1 MSPKRTPEDVWNT
14 VRGLVGE
21 MVDQAG
27 VELEEIQPDTML
39 RADLGLSSV
48 DTIHMVMSLEERFGD
63 DLDLEALMMRGDEQ
77 VGDLSMRE
85 LHGFLCR
92 QLEVADGGP

>member
-1 MSPKRTPEDVWNT
+1 MSPKRTPEDVWNA
-14 VRGLVGE
+14 VRGLVAE

-27 VELEEIQPDTML
+27 VEPEEIQPDTLL

-63 DLDLEALMMRGDEQ
+63 DLDLEALIMRGDEQ
-77 VGDLSMRE
+77 VSDLSMRD
-85 LHGFLCR
+85 LHDFLCQ
-92 QLEVADGGP
+92 QLELTGRGS